1 MGGYR
6 GCPQGQ
12 SGLSPLPNMSL
23 LEAALA
29 VTEQRAT
36 VGRSARKAKGDGHER
51 RAEILAAAERLFVEQ
66 GYEGATIRKI
76 ADAVGLSST
85 ALYMHFKD
93 KAEILASIVETGFG
107 KLAKVTDEIEAEVQP
122 AEVSLRRK
130 MRAYA
135 DFGFANPNAYRLIYL
150 TRPGEAGSAEGVAR
164 RVGRGLYDRLRST
177 VEDMAKEGQLNRD
190 PHTATQLIWGGVHGL
205 VSLMLTK
212 PYFDWDDRDEL
223 IDSMMNAII
232 SDLTRG

>member
-1 MGGYR
+1 
-6 GCPQGQ
+6 
-12 SGLSPLPNMSL
+12 MSL

>member
-1 MGGYR
+1 MELCR
-6 GCPQGQ
+6 GCPEGR

-177 VEDMAKEGQLNRD
+177 VEDMAKEGRLNRD